1 MNITLRKAFIK
12 DSEITLTC
20 KNEPSRLKKVSFV
33 IKTKEVVNLDG

>member
-1 MNITLRKAFIK
+1 MDITLRKEFIE

-20 KNEPSRLKKVSFV
+20 KNKPSRLKKVSFI